1 MDREEAH
8 AALDEVGSAMRE
20 RHSGG
25 TQADRLAQL
34 DSHLSTAH
42 MVVDHLFDHAEN
54 VDGA

>member
-8 AALDEVGSAMRE
+8 GALDEVGSAMRE
-20 RHSGG
+20 RHGSG